1 MTMRWA
7 LFDMVCGGACPSLL
21 ARLWRGRRGPPP
33 VGLLQELLALRR
45 ELNQLGDS
53 NAFVLLSTHEK
64 ARAVGGGA
72 GFPLEESKK
81 VYHFVYI
88 RSALQF
94 VARSVCNR

>member
-1 MTMRWA
+1 M
-7 LFDMVCGGACPSLL
+7 P
-21 ARLWRGRRGPPP
+21 ARLCSLASGGGGEARRPQDF
-33 VGLLQELLALRR
+33 LQELLALTR